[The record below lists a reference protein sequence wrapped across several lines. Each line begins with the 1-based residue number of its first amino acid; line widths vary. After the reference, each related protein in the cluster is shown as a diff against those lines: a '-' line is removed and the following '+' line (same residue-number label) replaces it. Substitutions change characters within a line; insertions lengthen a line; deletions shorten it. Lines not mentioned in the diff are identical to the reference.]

1 MLRRT
6 LDIIGIVRRM
16 FFADH
21 SLASLKFQAG
31 LAGGGSPD
39 SRRRADCDAF
49 TYRNFFHK
57 SAFLAQLVEHL
68 FCKQAV
74 TGSSPVEGSI

>member
-1 MLRRT
+1 MSRRT
-6 LDIIGIVRRM
+6 LDIIGIVRRWL
-16 FFADH
+16 FPDH
-21 SLASLKFQAG
+21 SPASLKFQAG
-31 LAGGGSPD
+31 QAGGGSP
-39 SRRRADCDAF
+39 SRRRRAQRDAF
-49 TYRNFFHK
+49 TQQKFFHK

>member
-6 LDIIGIVRRM
+6 LDIIIIVRSH
-16 FFADH
+16 FFPDH
-21 SLASLKFQAG
+21 SLVSLKFQAG
-31 LAGGGSPD
+31 QAGGGSP
-39 SRRRADCDAF
+39 SRRRRARRDAF
-49 TYRNFFHK
+49 TQQKFFHK

>member
-6 LDIIGIVRRM
+6 LDIIIIVRSH
-16 FFADH
+16 FFPDH
-21 SLASLKFQAG
+21 SLVLLKFQSG
-31 LAGGGSPD
+31 LAGGGTTQSAGGAE
-39 SRRRADCDAF
+39 RDAF
-49 TYRNFFHK
+49 TQRNFFHK

>member
-6 LDIIGIVRRM
+6 LDIIGIVRSQI
-16 FFADH
+16 FPDH
-21 SLASLKFQAG
+21 SPASLKFQAG
-31 LAGGGSPD
+31 QAGGGSP
-39 SRRRADCDAF
+39 SRRRRARRDAF
-49 TYRNFFHK
+49 TQPKFFHK

-74 TGSSPVEGSI
+74 TVSSPVEGSI

>member
-1 MLRRT
+1 MSRRT
-6 LDIIGIVRRM
+6 LDIMNIVRRL
-16 FFADH
+16 FFPDH
-21 SLASLKFQAG
+21 SLVSLKFQAS
-31 LAGGGSPD
+31 LAGGGSHQR
-39 SRRRADCDAF
+39 RRRARRDAF
-49 TYRNFFHK
+49 TQRNFFHK

>member
-6 LDIIGIVRRM
+6 LDIIIIVRSH
-16 FFADH
+16 FFPDH
-21 SLASLKFQAG
+21 SLVSLKFQAG
-31 LAGGGSPD
+31 LAGGGSH
-39 SRRRADCDAF
+39 RRWRGAERDAF

>member
-1 MLRRT
+1 MSRRT
-6 LDIIGIVRRM
+6 LDIMNIVRRQ

-31 LAGGGSPD
+31 LAGGGSHRR
-39 SRRRADCDAF
+39 RRRARRDAF
-49 TYRNFFHK
+49 TQRNFFHK

>member
-1 MLRRT
+1 MSRRT
-6 LDIIGIVRRM
+6 LDIMNIVRRQL
-16 FFADH
+16 FPDH
-21 SLASLKFQAG
+21 SLVSLKFQAG
-31 LAGGGSPD
+31 LAGGGSHRR
-39 SRRRADCDAF
+39 RRRARRDAF
-49 TYRNFFHK
+49 TQRNFFHK